1 MRGGGI
7 LVMGRSRCAGN
18 VRLTNIILEMNSSL
32 SLEFTGAFGFQ
43 ILLAGWLPC
52 SYQ

>member
-1 MRGGGI
+1 MRGAGVLG
-7 LVMGRSRCAGN
+7 MGRSRCARN

-32 SLEFTGAFGFQ
+32 SLEFTGAFGFRV
-43 ILLAGWLPC
+43 LLAGWLPC